1 MFNFRLFIIIVNKKK
16 IIVSDV
22 ILHSL
27 HLFVR
32 GYQDHQNGHQSYR
45 LETKRAVVGS
55 EKVFINEV

>member
-1 MFNFRLFIIIVNKKK
+1 MHNCLISKKNVVL
-16 IIVSDV
+16 ISDV
-22 ILHSL
+22 VLHSL

-55 EKVFINEV
+55 EKVFIDEV